1 MRTAK
6 RIVLSHGSD
15 RSERDRAAL
24 EDSTFQ
30 SSLRR
35 AHDSASEGDVWE
47 EFLGTGCDST
57 QDVVLRVE
65 HVEGGPNWLRTPGS
79 STANA
84 TSPWSTRSDVPRRW
98 PRQSGR

>member
-24 EDSTFQ
+24 DDSTFQ

-47 EFLGTGCDST
+47 EFLGTGCGST

-65 HVEGGPNWLRTPGS
+65 HVEGGAKLAPD
-79 STANA
+79 
-84 TSPWSTRSDVPRRW
+84 TRIEYSERDQPLVD
-98 PRQSGR
+98 S